1 MRVLKNPDIVVKR
14 LLDRVGALNPETTE
28 LFVLDA
34 FASCVLSRILDSPSG
49 ADTAELSSADVGDES
64 EVEEV
69 VSFLLDR
76 RVILEC

>member
-1 MRVLKNPDIVVKR
+1 MRVLKNPDVVVKR

-34 FASCVLSRILDSPSG
+34 FASSVLSRILDSPSG